1 MRSELPGL
9 ATLNLFNRNVVLVPY
24 LCFLLEL
31 GLYLSVSVEHKCKGM
46 SGREPELEGTRG
58 ESGGWEI
65 TEAGVLERYGEK

>member
-1 MRSELPGL
+1 MCSQVQGH

-31 GLYLSVSVEHKCKGM
+31 DLCLSVSVEHKCKGM

-58 ESGGWEI
+58 EEV
-65 TEAGVLERYGEK
+65 AGRA